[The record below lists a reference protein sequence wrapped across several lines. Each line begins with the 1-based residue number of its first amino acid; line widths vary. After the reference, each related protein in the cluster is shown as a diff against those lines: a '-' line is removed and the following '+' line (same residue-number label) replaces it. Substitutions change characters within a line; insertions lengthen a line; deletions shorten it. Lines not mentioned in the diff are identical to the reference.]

1 MWCVVNGGASGPR
14 AKSMATAT
22 AKAKGAGEALS
33 SPYALL
39 NPKGLESA
47 KVFLLLLV
55 EAVSRNHEI
64 MI

>member
-1 MWCVVNGGASGPR
+1 MVVQAGHDGP
-14 AKSMATAT
+14 
-22 AKAKGAGEALS
+22 
-33 SPYALL
+33 SPWPQPQQKQKELEKPSPPHALL
-39 NPKGLESA
+39 NPKGLASA